1 MPEPYTIRTT
11 WEGYYLDG
19 QSAVRHRAVVSLFS
33 YGLVFST
40 EDGGSHSWPY
50 ADLRQTQGFYA
61 GEPVRLERGGDI
73 PELLVVPEPA
83 FLTALSQTAPQFA
96 TRAVRLRQR
105 RRLWLRT
112 SLAAIGAI
120 VLVMA
125 LYLWGIPV
133 LSALVASRIPLA
145 WEERLGREVVAH
157 IAPPEKQCTDPIRL
171 RFLEAII
178 TTLTGSLPEQ
188 PYTLR
193 ILVVDDATVNAFAAP
208 GGYIVVFRGL
218 LELTGS
224 AEELAGV
231 LAHEVQHILQHHVTR
246 LLLEHAST
254 GLLLTAL
261 TGDVSGAMVFGL
273 ESARLLGTLQ
283 HRRQH
288 EAEADVAGLQLLL
301 AAAVDPS
308 GMVTLF
314 EHLHEEGQNAPRF
327 LHYLSTHPN
336 TTQRIATLKALAG
349 QSSRQ
354 FSKLLPDYD
363 WEDMHHI
370 CAAPHP

>member
-1 MPEPYTIRTT
+1 M
-11 WEGYYLDG
+11 
-19 QSAVRHRAVVSLFS
+19 SLLPQ
-33 YGLVFST
+33 GLLFST
-40 EDGGSHSWPY
+40 EDGGSYAWPY
-50 ADLRQTQGFYA
+50 ADLRQTQGFHA

-73 PELLVVPEPA
+73 PQLLVIPEPA
-83 FLTALSQTAPQFA
+83 FLTALSQTAPQLA
-96 TRAVRLRQR
+96 TRATRLMHR
-105 RRLWLRT
+105 RRRWLRT
-112 SLAAIGAI
+112 SLAAIGAMGMG
-120 VLVMA
+120 LV

-133 LSALVASRIPLA
+133 LSTLLASRIPLA

-157 IAPPEKQCTDPIRL
+157 IAPPDRQCTDPSRL
-171 RFLEAII
+171 LVLEKIL
-178 TTLTGSLPEQ
+178 TTLTASLPEQ

-218 LELTGS
+218 LDRTGS

-254 GLLLTAL
+254 GLLITAL

-273 ESARLLGTLQ
+273 ERARLLGTLQ
-283 HRRQH
+283 HSRQH
-288 EAEADVAGLQLLL
+288 EEEADVAGLQLLL
-301 AAAVDPS
+301 AAAIDPS

-314 EHLHEEGQNAPRF
+314 ARLRDEGQNAPSF
-327 LHYLSTHPN
+327 LHYLSTHPS
-336 TTQRIATLKALAG
+336 TTQRIATLKTLAG

-354 FSKLLPDYD
+354 FSKLLPDYA
-363 WEDMHHI
+363 WEDMRQL
-370 CAAPHP
+370 CSTPRP